1 MSLFH
6 SLLLPPALLI
16 RLFSK
21 AEPWMRL
28 LKRSGKGKEKSPNVK
43 AAMWVMYLI
52 WLMATSHTCALVPVG
67 MLYCGMGR
75 KWFQY
80 LHWCYHGIYNYHQTL
95 ALFWEGVK
103 WVNNPFTGDIITTDI
118 LTFLFDIA
126 MWDWNISMWFAHNS
140 WIGQVFL
147 LQQYCST
154 VMKGNN
160 MFVK

>member
-16 RLFSK
+16 WLFSK

-80 LHWCYHGIYNYHQTL
+80 LHCCYHGIYNYHQTL
-95 ALFWEGVK
+95 ALVHVLRGREMSKQPFYWGHHHHRHFDVSIWHCHVRLKHFYVICPQLLNRTGVSSAA
-103 WVNNPFTGDIITTDI
+103 V
-118 LTFLFDIA
+118 L
-126 MWDWNISMWFAHNS
+126 
-140 WIGQVFL
+140 
-147 LQQYCST
+147 
-154 VMKGNN
+154 
-160 MFVK
+160 